1 MAPAYKLSMST
12 RPVITALLLVS
23 VLPTGYE
30 QATASLE
37 YQILQTYDHDPE
49 AYTQGLL
56 FHDGYLFESTGLFDT
71 STLRKVEV
79 ETGRVIASVAIDPL
93 YYAEGLALVGSD
105 LVLLTWKAG
114 IALVYDV
121 ETLELRTRHNYEGD
135 GWGLC
140 FDGASLFMSD
150 GSSTIFERD
159 PETFEILSEITVL
172 HEGSPLRSLNE
183 LECVGEFIFANVYQS
198 GRIVKINKRSGEVLD
213 EIDGSRL
220 ISLARRPDRLDA
232 VLNGIAYVEETGV
245 FLVTG
250 KLWGDL
256 FAIRLTND

>member
-1 MAPAYKLSMST
+1 
-12 RPVITALLLVS
+12 
-23 VLPTGYE
+23 
-30 QATASLE
+30 
-37 YQILQTYDHDPE
+37 
-49 AYTQGLL
+49 
-56 FHDGYLFESTGLFDT
+56 
-71 STLRKVEV
+71 
-79 ETGRVIASVAIDPL
+79 
-93 YYAEGLALVGSD
+93 
-105 LVLLTWKAG
+105 
-114 IALVYDV
+114 LVYDV

>member
-1 MAPAYKLSMST
+1 M
-12 RPVITALLLVS
+12 
-23 VLPTGYE
+23 
-30 QATASLE
+30 
-37 YQILQTYDHDPE
+37 
-49 AYTQGLL
+49 
-56 FHDGYLFESTGLFDT
+56 
-71 STLRKVEV
+71 
-79 ETGRVIASVAIDPL
+79 
-93 YYAEGLALVGSD
+93 
-105 LVLLTWKAG
+105 
-114 IALVYDV
+114 
-121 ETLELRTRHNYEGD
+121 
-135 GWGLC
+135 
-140 FDGASLFMSD
+140 
-150 GSSTIFERD
+150 
-159 PETFEILSEITVL
+159 
-172 HEGSPLRSLNE
+172 RSLNE